1 MEAPIIMRE
10 CYLIDAIR
18 TPRGRLSR
26 PKKGFVGELVNIHPT
41 TLGATLVN
49 AMIDRYPTL
58 PTEKIEDLIF
68 AVNATVDEQAVN
80 IARWVVLASK
90 LPCTV
95 SGVQINRAC
104 AGSLQA
110 SAFANASIKA
120 GNYEVALAGGVEHM
134 NMVPIGSD
142 RKDLDRLPITPEV
155 REKYNIVPQG
165 MSAEIIAEKYN
176 ISQDEINEFAV
187 RSQQK
192 AHVATKAGKFRNEI
206 IPIAYRDAEGK
217 QQVLDRDT
225 NIKPNT
231 TVEKIN
237 GLPRPFKENGLIHAA
252 ASSGI
257 CDASSLSLWVSE
269 QIAKEYG
276 LKPRARMLSYAN
288 CAVNP
293 TEMLDGVIPG
303 TQLALKRAGL
313 TLEQIDRFE
322 INEAFASVPL
332 AWMKTLHIPEEKV
345 NVNGGAIAM
354 GHPLGATGVILL
366 ATLINELEREELH
379 YGLITVCAAQGLSG
393 TAIIERIS

>member
-1 MEAPIIMRE
+1 MQES
-10 CYLIDAIR
+10 YLIDAIR

-26 PKKGFVGELVNIHPT
+26 PKKGFVGELADIHPT
-41 TLGATLVN
+41 TLGATLVD
-49 AMIDRYPTL
+49 AMIDRNPTL

-68 AVNATVDEQAVN
+68 AVNATVKEQAVN

-90 LPCTV
+90 LPYTV

-104 AGSLQA
+104 AGSLQT
-110 SAFANASIKA
+110 SAFVNASIKVGDYDA
-120 GNYEVALAGGVEHM
+120 AMAGGVEHM
-134 NMVPIGSD
+134 NKIPIGSD
-142 RKDLDRLPITPEV
+142 RNDPDRLPITPEI
-155 REKYNIVPQG
+155 RTKYNIVPQG
-165 MSAEIIAEKYN
+165 LSAEIIAEKYG
-176 ISQDEINEFAV
+176 ISQLEINEFSV
-187 RSQQK
+187 GSQQK
-192 AHVATKAGKFRNEI
+192 AHAASEAGKFRNEI

-225 NIKPNT
+225 NIKPET
-231 TVEKIN
+231 TVERIN
-237 GLPRPFKENGLIHAA
+237 GLPRPFKDNGLIHAA
-252 ASSGI
+252 AASGI
-257 CDASSLSLWVSE
+257 CDAASLSLWVSE
-269 QIAKEYG
+269 KIAKEYG
-276 LKPRARMLSYAN
+276 LKPRARMVSYAN
-288 CAVNP
+288 WGVHP

-303 TQLALKRAGL
+303 TRLALKRAGL

-332 AWMKTLHIPEEKV
+332 AWMKTLDIPEEKV

-366 ATLINELEREELH
+366 ATIINELERENFR

>member
-1 MEAPIIMRE
+1 MKES
-10 CYLIDAIR
+10 YLIDAIR

-26 PKKGFVGELVNIHPT
+26 PKKGFVGELADIHPT
-41 TLGATLVN
+41 TLGATLVD
-49 AMIDRYPTL
+49 AMIDRHPTL

-68 AVNATVDEQAVN
+68 AVNATIKEQAVN

-110 SAFANASIKA
+110 SAFVNASIKVGDYDA
-120 GNYEVALAGGVEHM
+120 AMAGGVEHM
-134 NMVPIGSD
+134 NKIPIGSD
-142 RKDLDRLPITPEV
+142 RNDPDRLPITPEILA
-155 REKYNIVPQG
+155 KYNIVPQG
-165 MSAEIIAEKYN
+165 LSAEIIAEKYA
-176 ISQDEINEFAV
+176 ISQEEINEFSV

-192 AHVATKAGKFRNEI
+192 AHAATEAGKFKNEI
-206 IPIAYRDAEGK
+206 IPIAYRDSEGN
-217 QQVLDRDT
+217 QRVLDRDA
-225 NIKPNT
+225 NIKADT

-257 CDASSLSLWVSE
+257 CDAASLSLWVSE
-269 QIAKEYG
+269 QIAKECG
-276 LKPRARMLSYAN
+276 LKPRARMVSYAN
-288 CAVNP
+288 CGVNP

-303 TQLALKRAGL
+303 TLLALKRAGL
-313 TLEQIDRFE
+313 TLEQMDRFE

-332 AWMKTLHIPEEKV
+332 AWMKTLNIPEEKV

-366 ATLINELEREELH
+366 ATMINELEREDLR

-393 TAIIERIS
+393 TAIIERIP